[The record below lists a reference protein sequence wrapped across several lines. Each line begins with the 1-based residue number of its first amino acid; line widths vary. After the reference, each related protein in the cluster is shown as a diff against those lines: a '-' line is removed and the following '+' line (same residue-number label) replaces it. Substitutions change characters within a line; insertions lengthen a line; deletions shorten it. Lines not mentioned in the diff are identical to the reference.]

1 MYEREP
7 LILTTLK
14 HPIKFIWRFLLMLSV
29 MRWVFAFIA
38 HNIEFLNFIYNF
50 TDKSRFEYNI
60 FFILVVYLTMR
71 LVRSNVEE
79 EMYNPKPKPE
89 PPLMKPDSSFVEEIA
104 NAHRA
109 RQAQKEA
116 REREHIIRLR
126 WIQCINFI
134 IISLEKLII
143 MEIHKRKNITQI
155 EQIVINICEYT
166 VSRKNLLAVFYGKIM

>member
-89 PPLMKPDSSFVEEIA
+89 PLLMKPDSSFVEEIA

-116 REREHIIRLR
+116 RERAHHQAQMDTMYQFYHNQSREAYYNGDS
-126 WIQCINFI
+126 QA
-134 IISLEKLII
+134 E
-143 MEIHKRKNITQI
+143 
-155 EQIVINICEYT
+155 EYY
-166 VSRKNLLAVFYGKIM
+166 SNRADSYKHM